1 MGRNPV
7 TSLPRV
13 ATWTCRQ
20 CQLRTKA
27 STPRSP
33 FHTSLPTRE
42 LSTSSTRRAELETV
56 TDEIQPT
63 GFEITAAP
71 PIDFGLKES
80 KSVGQPARLVPA
92 SASYFT
98 TSPIFNDHILRLT
111 KLARDYE
118 HLPTLPSE
126 TAPRMTFMTLAQFR
140 SAILEKIGAA
150 KYARLLGL
158 LKRLNQIDPK
168 LRPPSL
174 QKILEEFRRPGSAE
188 VIPPRPK
195 TIDQYGRAL
204 GVGRRKAS
212 VARVQL
218 IEGNGEV
225 MVNGQS
231 ISQVFPRLH
240 DRESAVWPL
249 KVTSRLDKYN
259 VFVMVNGGGSTGQAE
274 SITLAVANAL
284 MVHEPAL
291 KPTLRKGKYTFL
303 PGSAQATDRFQAG
316 CVTRN
321 MKRVERKKT
330 GRVKA
335 RKRPTWVKR

>member
-1 MGRNPV
+1 MARNPV
-7 TSLPRV
+7 ASLPRV

-27 STPRSP
+27 SIPRNS
-33 FHTSLPTRE
+33 FRTSLPTRE
-42 LSTSSTRRAELETV
+42 LSTSSTRCAELETANA
-56 TDEIQPT
+56 EIQPS
-63 GFEITAAP
+63 GFEVTAAP
-71 PIDFGLKES
+71 PIDFAEGLKS
-80 KSVGQPARLVPA
+80 KYIGQPARLVPA
-92 SASYFT
+92 SPSYFT

-150 KYARLLGL
+150 KYARLLNL

-168 LRPPSL
+168 LRPPGL

-218 IEGNGEV
+218 IEGTGEV
-225 MVNGQS
+225 MVNGKS

-291 KPTLRKGKYTFL
+291 KPTLRKGKHAFSPRFRCRRLTGFKL
-303 PGSAQATDRFQAG
+303 AVLHAT
-316 CVTRN
+316 
-321 MKRVERKKT
+321 
-330 GRVKA
+330 
-335 RKRPTWVKR
+335 